1 MSAGLRRSVAS
12 LQIPNFRRF
21 FTGQVISVSGSWMQ
35 TVAEAWLVLSLTSS
49 GIALGVSTAL
59 QFLPI
64 LLLGAWGGLLADRFP
79 KRRLLIATQTLMIVP
94 ALTLALLTVTG
105 VVTLWMVYALVLVR
119 GLVTAID
126 NPTRQSFIS
135 EMVGPA
141 NVVNAVSLNSV
152 LVQTARVAGP
162 AAAAL
167 VIAVS
172 GVAACFALNALT
184 FGAMLLALARMDPA
198 ALHRSPPAARARG
211 QIREALTV
219 VRGSRDLWIPLA
231 IMGVV
236 SMLAYNF
243 QTVLPLLAR
252 YTFGGTAATYALL
265 MGAMSSGAI
274 AGALFNGARGR
285 TSPELISGSAI
296 LFGGALGL
304 AALAPTLE
312 LALVALVV
320 VGAASVTFTNAV
332 NAQLQLAA
340 PPELRGRVMALF
352 GVVFLGSTPVGAP
365 LLGFVCEQQG
375 ARAGLAIGAVAAIL
389 AGVAAMAQAAWH
401 EARPRA
407 TVRPART

>member
-21 FTGQVISVSGSWMQ
+21 FTGQVVSVSGSWMQ

-49 GIALGVSTAL
+49 GVALGVSTAL

-64 LLLGAWGGLLADRFP
+64 LLLGAWGGLLADRFS
-79 KRRLLIATQTLMIVP
+79 KRRLLVVTQTLMIIP
-94 ALTLALLTVTG
+94 ALALFLLTVTG

-141 NVVNAVSLNSV
+141 HVVNAVSLNSV
-152 LVQTARVAGP
+152 LVQTARIAGP

-167 VIAVS
+167 VIALS

-184 FGAMLLALARMDPA
+184 FGAMLLALARMDRG
-198 ALHRSPPAARARG
+198 ALHDAPPAARARG

-219 VRGSRDLWIPLA
+219 VRASRELWIPLA
-231 IMGVV
+231 MMGVV

-252 YTFGGTAATYALL
+252 YTYGGSAATYALL
-265 MGAMSSGAI
+265 MGAMGGGAI

-285 TSPELISGSAI
+285 TSPELISGAAI
-296 LFGGALGL
+296 LFGGALCL
-304 AALAPTLE
+304 AALAPTLD
-312 LALVALVV
+312 LALAALVV
-320 VGAASVTFTNAV
+320 VGAASVTFTNSV
-332 NAQLQLAA
+332 NAQLQLAS

-352 GVVFLGSTPVGAP
+352 GVVFLGSTPIGAP
-365 LLGFVCEQQG
+365 LLGFICEHEG
-375 ARAGLAIGAVAAIL
+375 ARAGLAVGGVAAIL
-389 AGVAAMAQAAWH
+389 AGLAAIAGAARH
-401 EARPRA
+401 EGRPRA
-407 TVRPART
+407 TVQPART